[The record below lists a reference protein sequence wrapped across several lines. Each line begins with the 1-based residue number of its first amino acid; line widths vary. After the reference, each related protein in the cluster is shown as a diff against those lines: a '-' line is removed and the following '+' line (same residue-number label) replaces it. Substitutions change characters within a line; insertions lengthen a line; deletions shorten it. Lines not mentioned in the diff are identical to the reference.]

1 MTGAARA
8 VRSLSYPR
16 SAAATAAGGAASPP
30 AAASACASLMP
41 SCACAPPGQLLW
53 ERTLVPAIERA
64 GSRCAKRSSV
74 YPQCYVVWQLSS
86 ATKPDCLA
94 LI

>member
-1 MTGAARA
+1 MTQERLVTGAARA

-41 SCACAPPGQLLW
+41 SCACGRQVSSCTSARWRQL
-53 ERTLVPAIERA
+53 
-64 GSRCAKRSSV
+64 
-74 YPQCYVVWQLSS
+74 
-86 ATKPDCLA
+86 
-94 LI
+94 